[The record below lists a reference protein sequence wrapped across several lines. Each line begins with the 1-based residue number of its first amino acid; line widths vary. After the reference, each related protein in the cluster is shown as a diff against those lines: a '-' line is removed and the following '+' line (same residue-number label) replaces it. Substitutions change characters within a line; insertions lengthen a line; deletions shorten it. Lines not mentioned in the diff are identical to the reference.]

1 MEGGSEKPSFLS
13 NGEYMEKKIKEY
25 AKRNEK
31 ETIELLKTLAKI
43 PAPSGKEEK
52 RARFCKEWLEVQGAK
67 GVYIDSALNVIY
79 PVCIEIDEKID
90 VYAAHMDVVFP
101 DEQELPLV
109 EGENRIYCPGIGDD
123 TSCLASLLMAGKYI
137 AQNIDSLNLKRGV
150 LLVCDSGEEGLGNLK
165 GIREICNTFG
175 KHINSFCT
183 FDSVYDKMVDRA
195 VGSVRYEITIRTKG
209 GHSFNDFGR
218 ENAIVQMAEL
228 IGDLTKITLPTKG
241 ITTYNIG
248 TIEGG
253 TSVNTIAQQAKIL
266 YEFRSDIYENLE
278 YMESEVEKLIKKMCE
293 DGLNVDSIIIGK
305 RPCGKMVD
313 EEKQKNLVQEASDIV
328 ESIIGRA
335 PQRDIGSTDCNIPL
349 SLGIP
354 SVCIGCY
361 LGKGQH
367 TREEYIEKEGI
378 NVGVEIV
385 LRMICR

>member
-1 MEGGSEKPSFLS
+1 MEF
-13 NGEYMEKKIKEY
+13 KIKKFVEEN
-25 AKRNEK
+25 KE

-43 PAPSGKEEK
+43 PAPSGREEK
-52 RARFCKEWLEVQGAK
+52 RAKFCKEWLEAQGAK

-79 PVCIEIDEKID
+79 PVCIEMDEKMD

-109 EGENRIYCPGIGDD
+109 EDENRIYCPGIGDD
-123 TSCLASLLMAGKYI
+123 TSCLVSLLMAGKYV
-137 AQNIDSLNLKRGV
+137 AQNIERLNLKRGF

-175 KHINSFCT
+175 KHMNSFCA
-183 FDSVYDKMVDRA
+183 FDSVYYKMVDRA
-195 VGSVRYEITIRTKG
+195 VGSVRYEITIKTKG
-209 GHSFNDFGR
+209 GHSFNDFGG
-218 ENAIVQMAEL
+218 ENAIVKMAEL
-228 IGDLTKITLPTKG
+228 IGDLTKISLPPKG

-266 YEFRSDIYENLE
+266 YEFRSDMYENLE
-278 YMESEVEKLIKKMCE
+278 YMESEVERLIMKKCE
-293 DGLNVDSIIIGK
+293 KGMNVDSIIIGK
-305 RPCGKMVD
+305 RPCGKLVD
-313 EEKQKNLVQEASDIV
+313 EEKQKSLVQEASDIV

-354 SVCIGCY
+354 SVCVGCY

-378 NVGVEIV
+378 DIGVEIA